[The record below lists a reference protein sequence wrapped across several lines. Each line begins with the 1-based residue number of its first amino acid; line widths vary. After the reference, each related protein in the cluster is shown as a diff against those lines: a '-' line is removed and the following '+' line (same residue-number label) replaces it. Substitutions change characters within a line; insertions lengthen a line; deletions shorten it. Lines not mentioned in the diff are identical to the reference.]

1 MTLTDIIIIIAIA
14 LVVGGAS
21 FYIIRAKRRGQRC
34 IGCPDAKTCSGNC
47 SSCHACLY
55 QEQQKEK

>member
-1 MTLTDIIIIIAIA
+1 MTLTDIIVIIAIV
-14 LVVGGAS
+14 LIVGGAS

-47 SSCHACLY
+47 SACHGCSY
-55 QEQQKEK
+55 QTPEE

>member
-1 MTLTDIIIIIAIA
+1 MEPIDIIVIVVIA
-14 LVVGGAS
+14 LIVGGAG

-47 SSCHACLY
+47 ASCHACN
-55 QEQQKEK
+55 KETKE

>member
-1 MTLTDIIIIIAIA
+1 MELIDILIIAIIV
-14 LVVGGAS
+14 LVVGGAG

-47 SSCHACLY
+47 AFCHACH
-55 QEQQKEK
+55 KETKE